1 MTFLANMMTVMTLMT
16 ILRFKD
22 RMTLMTV
29 MTIVSNEH
37 PTLLDYHDLDL
48 ILS

>member
-1 MTFLANMMTVMTLMT
+1 MAFLANMMTVMTLMT

-22 RMTLMTV
+22 RVTLMTV
-29 MTIVSNEH
+29 MNIVSNEH
-37 PTLLDYHDLDL
+37 LTLLDYHDLDL